1 MKNGLPEHGGNLSWA
16 KRHYGRTDFLDF
28 SANIN
33 PLGCPKSVF
42 EILSSSWQE
51 LLHYPDPEA
60 ALLKETLQDYYHL
73 PKEHLLLGNGAV
85 ELIYLICLWLHPR
98 RVLILEPTFSEYAK
112 AAKAVKADLSYLPL
126 YTGEEFQLD
135 LRQLEEKLKSADLF
149 FLCNPNNPTGN
160 IWSYEVLHK
169 IEELCLKY
177 RTFLVVDESFIDFVP
192 DKEHYSLRKN
202 VRHNPNL
209 FVLHSL
215 TKFFAI
221 PGLRLGCGLAHP
233 DLIAELSNIKDPWN
247 INVFA
252 QLAGKAAVEDKLFQT
267 ETIKYVSREK
277 DFLYNEIVK
286 FPAYHVFPSA
296 ANFLLFKLLPGEL
309 TSSLLTDSLARQG
322 ILVRNC
328 NTFPILGENFI
339 RIAVRKR
346 EENIRLLAAL
356 AETGHL

>member
-1 MKNGLPEHGGNLSWA
+1 MKNDLQEHGGNLSWA
-16 KRHYGRTDFLDF
+16 KRYYGRTDFLDF

-33 PLGCPKSVF
+33 PLGCPKSIF
-42 EILSSSWQE
+42 EILTSSWQE
-51 LLHYPDPEA
+51 LQHYPDPEA

-85 ELIYLICLWLHPR
+85 ELVYLICLWLRPR
-98 RVLILEPTFSEYAK
+98 QVLIPEPTFSEYAK

-135 LRQLEEKLKSADLF
+135 LRQLEEKLKNADLF

-160 IWSYEVLHK
+160 IWGYEVLQK
-169 IEELCLKY
+169 IEGLCRKY
-177 RTFLVVDESFIDFVP
+177 QTFLVVDESFIDFVP
-192 DKEHYSLRKN
+192 DKEHYSIRQN
-202 VRHNPNL
+202 VRCNPNL
-209 FVLHSL
+209 LVLHSL

-221 PGLRLGCGLAHP
+221 PGLRLGCGLGHP
-233 DLIAELSNIKDPWN
+233 DLIAELSKLKDPWN

-252 QLAGKAAVEDKLFQT
+252 QLAGKAAVEDKQFQT
-267 ETIKYVSREK
+267 ESIKYVRREK
-277 DFLYNEIVK
+277 DFLYNEIAK
-286 FPAYHVFPSA
+286 LPTYRVFPSA
-296 ANFLLFKLLPGEL
+296 ANFLLLKLLPEKL

-328 NTFPILGENFI
+328 NTFPVLGENFI

-346 EENIRLLAAL
+346 EENIRLLTAL
-356 AETGHL
+356 AEIGDL